1 MSKSLG
7 NFYTLRDLLEKGFSP
22 EAVRYLLASVP
33 HRRQLNFTF
42 DGLRAAAT
50 AIERLRNYKR
60 RLETET
66 FPEGRNPEITDLANK
81 ARRQFDAGLDDDLNT
96 AQALGAVFEFL
107 RETNTRM
114 DNGEFRSDN
123 VAEAKAVL
131 DLFDSIFDVLTVPLS
146 LSGADAMPE
155 MKDAVEVSLTVS
167 EEEIERRIAER
178 VEARKS
184 RDFARSD
191 EIRDELKER
200 GVILEDTREGTRW
213 KYAGT

>member
-1 MSKSLG
+1 
-7 NFYTLRDLLEKGFSP
+7 
-22 EAVRYLLASVP
+22 VP

-66 FPEGRNPEITDLANK
+66 FPEGRNAEISDLAGK
-81 ARRQFDAGLDDDLNT
+81 ARQQFKAGLDDDLNT
-96 AQALGAVFEFL
+96 AQALGSVFEFL

-114 DNGEFRSDN
+114 DSGGFLVEN
-123 VAEAKAVL
+123 VADAKAVL
-131 DLFDSIFDVLTVPLS
+131 DLFDSVFDVLTTPVVPLS
-146 LSGADAMPE
+146 VSVADAMPG
-155 MKDAVEVSLTVS
+155 MKDAVEVSSRVP
-167 EEEIERRIAER
+167 EEEIERLIGER

-200 GVILEDTREGTRW
+200 GVILEDTRDDTRW
-213 KYAGT
+213 KYAGS